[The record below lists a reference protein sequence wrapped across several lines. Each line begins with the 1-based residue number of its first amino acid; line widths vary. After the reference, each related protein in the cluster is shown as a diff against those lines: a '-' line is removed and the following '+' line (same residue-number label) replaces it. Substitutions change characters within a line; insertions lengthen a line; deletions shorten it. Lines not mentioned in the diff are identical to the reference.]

1 MQIAEFLEAASEA
14 ILDESVAYAR
24 TIHPLKDQEDS
35 VLRDHLPKIL
45 TAISADLRRDQS
57 RKEGIDKSHGKGFPS
72 AGTDGSAAESHG
84 RKRALSGLRI
94 EHVVAEYR
102 ALRSC
107 VLRLWSDVAPAT
119 PDSLRD
125 VGRFNEAVDQ
135 ALAESV
141 RVYSM
146 EVDRWQQIY
155 LGVLGHDVRGPL
167 NAIALTAEIFA
178 ARISQNLQRPT
189 ATLLRS
195 TRRMTSLIDSLME
208 YNRAN
213 LAGGMVIRRLPID
226 LAAACHEEIE
236 IQRAALPDT
245 EIVFETLGGNHGEF
259 DASRIR
265 EAVANLVSNAVKYGV
280 PGEPV
285 TVRLAGENKLVR
297 LTVENASVNDIPAD
311 ELEQLFDPLRS
322 TLPHRSGKERSL
334 GLGLFVV
341 RQIVKVHEGEVT
353 GKSAGKRVTFTITLP
368 RFTVEPST
376 LFPS

>member
-1 MQIAEFLEAASEA
+1 MQIADFLEAESEA

-24 TIHPLKDQEDS
+24 TIRPLKDQEDS

-45 TAISADLRRDQS
+45 KAISADLRRDQS
-57 RKEGIDKSHGKGFPS
+57 RKEGIDKSHGKGLPNS
-72 AGTDGSAAESHG
+72 GTDGSAAGNHG

-155 LGVLGHDVRGPL
+155 LGVLGHDLRGPL

-178 ARISQNLQRPT
+178 KISQDLRQPT
-189 ATLLRS
+189 ETLLRS
-195 TRRMTSLIDSLME
+195 TRRMTSLIDSLLE

-213 LAGGMVIRRLPID
+213 LAGGMAIRRLPID

-259 DASRIR
+259 DESRIR
-265 EAVANLVSNAVKYGV
+265 EAVANLISNAVRHGV

-285 TVRLAGENKLVR
+285 TVRLAGENRQVR
-297 LTVENASVNDIPAD
+297 LTVENASVKDIPAD
-311 ELEQLFDPLRS
+311 ELEQLFDPLRG
-322 TLPHRSGKERSL
+322 TLPHRSGKERSHI

-341 RQIVKVHEGEVT
+341 RQIVKVHGGEVT
-353 GKSAGKRVTFTITLP
+353 GKSAGKRVTLTITLP
-368 RFTVEPST
+368 RFTVEPFP
-376 LFPS
+376 LFPL